1 MDIIL
6 ISGLWLDA
14 DAWSDVLEPLRAS
27 GHSPHAVSLPGQ
39 GGEPMNATLED
50 QIDAV
55 TAAVDAAAGPALVV
69 GHSAASTLAWLA
81 ADRRPDAVARAVM
94 IGGMPAENGSQYAAF
109 FDPEGNLMPFPGW
122 QEFEG
127 ADSVDLSEE
136 QKIAIEHAAIP
147 VPYTVSHAT
156 VTYGDQ
162 RRRDVPI
169 TMICPEYSPAD
180 VEQWRADGQI
190 PELDGLDIELVDIDS
205 GHWPMFTK
213 PAALAG
219 ALAAIADRS

>member
-6 ISGLWLDA
+6 IPGLWLDA
-14 DAWSDVLEPLRAS
+14 GVWSDVLEPIRAS
-27 GHSPHAVSLPGQ
+27 GHTPHAVSLPGQ
-39 GGEPMNATLED
+39 GGEPLNATLDD
-50 QIDAV
+50 QINAV
-55 TAAVDAAAGPALVV
+55 AATVDAADGPALVV

-81 ADRRPDAVARAVM
+81 ADRRPDAVARVVM
-94 IGGMPAENGSQYAAF
+94 IGGMPAQNGSQYAGF
-109 FDPEGNLMPFPGW
+109 FEPEGNLIPFPGW

-127 ADSVDLSEE
+127 PNSDDLSEE
-136 QKIAIEHAAIP
+136 QKTAFEHAAIP
-147 VPYTVSHAT
+147 VPSTVSHAT
-156 VTYGDQ
+156 VTYQDE
-162 RRRDVPI
+162 RRRTVPI

-180 VEQWRADGQI
+180 VEEWRAAGQI
-190 PELDGLDIELVDIDS
+190 PELDGLEIELIDIDS